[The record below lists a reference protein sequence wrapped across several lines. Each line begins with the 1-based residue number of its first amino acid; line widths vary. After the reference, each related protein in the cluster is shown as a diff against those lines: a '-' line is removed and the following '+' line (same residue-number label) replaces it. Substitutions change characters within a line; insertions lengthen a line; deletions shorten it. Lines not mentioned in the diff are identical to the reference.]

1 MLFSD
6 DVPVVAAVVVD
17 VDVLAVGLVRLALV
31 GLVGLDFVVI
41 VMMVLADL
49 IVVVVLSV
57 MVVEAVLVV
66 VAVVVEEVVL
76 VVVVLVIVVVD
87 GVVATMRLLSSLA
100 AAMHDP
106 SVPSVECMR
115 SPLSHERA
123 TRVNFESND
132 AASPHTAL
140 SCQPKSAIF
149 RRSRLHSAFA
159 AATPCAFMILLSA

>member
-17 VDVLAVGLVRLALV
+17 VDVVAVELVRLALV
-31 GLVGLDFVVI
+31 GLVFVVI
-41 VMMVLADL
+41 VMVVLADL

-87 GVVATMRLLSSLA
+87 GVVATMRLVSSLA

-115 SPLSHERA
+115 SILSHERA

-140 SCQPKSAIF
+140 SQRTKSAIF
-149 RRSRLHSAFA
+149 SGSWLHSTFA
-159 AATPCAFMILLSA
+159 VATPCAFMISLSA